1 MDFLEL
7 AKRRYS
13 VRKFSDKP
21 VEDEKLEK
29 ILEAANL
36 APSAHRRYPF
46 RVWVFKS
53 PEAREKVAQTTR
65 FTFDAP
71 IIFCLAADTER
82 GATREPDGRNFAD
95 VDASIVGTHMMLE
108 TADLGLGSTWV
119 GSFDAPKLKEL
130 FPELAP
136 YDLVALFPT
145 GYPAE
150 DCEPSPSH
158 FKRNGTDHFTTVL

>member
-1 MDFLEL
+1 MDFLGL
-7 AKRRYS
+7 AKERYS

-21 VEDEKLEK
+21 VEDEKIGK

-36 APSAHRRYPF
+36 APSACHIFPF

-65 FTFDAP
+65 FTFGAP
-71 IIFCLAADTER
+71 VIFCVAADPSKAWVR
-82 GATREPDGRNFAD
+82 ASDGRNFAD

-108 TADLGLGSTWV
+108 TADLGLGSTLV

-130 FPELAP
+130 FPELEP

-150 DCEPSPSH
+150 DCEPSPNH
-158 FKRNGTDHFTTVL
+158 FKRNGAAYFTTVL